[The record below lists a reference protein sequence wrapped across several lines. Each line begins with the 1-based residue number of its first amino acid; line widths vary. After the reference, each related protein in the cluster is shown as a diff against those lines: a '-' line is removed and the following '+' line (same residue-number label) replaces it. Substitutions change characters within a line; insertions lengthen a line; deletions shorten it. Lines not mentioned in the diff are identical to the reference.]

1 MTGQPWVGHL
11 GARPSQSE
19 LGFCHKKGF
28 ITDRNTPQHS
38 PLPTPPQTI
47 LQVKNPDVDVLSWCG
62 YKWSAVVRLV
72 GRTAKFSK
80 TTLKAAYGREI
91 DIQIFWQQLWWTFQQ

>member
-1 MTGQPWVGHL
+1 MRFLPQ
-11 GARPSQSE
+11 
-19 LGFCHKKGF
+19 KGF

-47 LQVKNPDVDVLSWCG
+47 LQVKNPDVEVLSWCG
-62 YKWSAVVRLV
+62 YKWSALVRLV

-91 DIQIFWQQLWWTFQQ
+91 DIQCSGNTSGGHFCIKHVNCKLETSVAF